1 MSDHT
6 TISSAVE
13 ADLMQ
18 LVALHGLL
26 DFALS
31 QSLAGNTD
39 DRILEG
45 VVILTRMIGLKVRCV
60 TSKILDGEGS
70 GCD

>member
-45 VVILTRMIGLKVRCV
+45 VVILTRMIGRKVRCV
-60 TSKILDGEGS
+60 TNKLLAGEGF

>member
-45 VVILTRMIGLKVRCV
+45 VAILTRMIGRKVRCV
-60 TSKILDGEGS
+60 TSKILDGESS

>member
-6 TISSAVE
+6 TISSVVE

-18 LVALHGLL
+18 LVALHRLL

-45 VVILTRMIGLKVRCV
+45 VVILTRMIGRKVRCV

>member
-13 ADLMQ
+13 VDLMQ
-18 LVALHGLL
+18 VVALHGLL

-39 DRILEG
+39 DRIMEG
-45 VVILTRMIGLKVRCV
+45 VVILTRLIGSKVRCLAD
-60 TSKILDGEGS
+60 KLLLGES
-70 GCD
+70 FGCD

>member
-1 MSDHT
+1 MSDQT

-13 ADLMQ
+13 EDLMQ

-45 VVILTRMIGLKVRCV
+45 VVILTRMIGRKVRCLAD
-60 TSKILDGEGS
+60 KLLDGKSFGY
-70 GCD
+70 D